1 MNFFRLLLI
10 AQKLIDKGSQSNFR
24 QLIFEKKFLKSKKK
38 IQSPI
43 LVTFNDQ
50 FTDLS
55 MSSDYFSVF

>member
-1 MNFFRLLLI
+1 LLLI
-10 AQKLIDKGSQSNFR
+10 AQNLIDKAFSADYR
-24 QLIFEKKFLKSKKK
+24 QLIFEKKFPKSKKK

-50 FTDLS
+50 LTDLS

>member
-1 MNFFRLLLI
+1 LLLI
-10 AQKLIDKGSQSNFR
+10 AQSLIDQGFLSDSR
-24 QLIFEKKFLKSKKK
+24 QLIFEKKFPKSKKK

-50 FTDLS
+50 LTDLS